1 MKSKFSESLTHLKA
15 LIILLVLIFRLFDCQ
30 TQNKL
35 IGRQDVL
42 RMHSDPGQLFIDAVR
57 SESKEN
63 RLSIIRDIF
72 SSESLKDPGEE
83 RLLSLFEGLK
93 KTLGET
99 EYHSSEITETQ
110 LGDGTTRSIMHIF
123 TAGKGSKLWNDIQLL
138 LDPKEKGKILK
149 LVFIAEVT
157 EPVYLPNG
165 AIEQQQ
171 TIEWLNNYFAKLQN
185 DNSFYGS
192 IIITKGDKILL
203 EKYAGYSNPAKNYN
217 FDANTPVNMAS
228 GGKMF
233 TAVAIAQLVEKGLLK
248 FSDKIAGFF
257 PGFEDKEKL
266 NKITVYHLLTH
277 TSGIAEYWTESNN
290 NIISNFSSPSEYLP
304 LIYREGFLFEPESEF
319 GYSNSNYIL
328 LGLIIEKI
336 TGLTFYEYVK
346 KNILTPAGMNS
357 TDYYFHGAYEL
368 PLAIPLEKSTDGWKE
383 IYTTKSNSR
392 GTSAGGCYTTLYDMI
407 KFSSALKNNVLVSH
421 KEIDNMTRDKVY
433 GLKDAIGYGYGFEI
447 SKYGKNG
454 ISYGH
459 GGISRGVNFEY
470 RYFPEFDITLVIS
483 CNQDN
488 GAFDDLKKNSVKLI
502 TGDR

>member
-1 MKSKFSESLTHLKA
+1 MRSKFFESITPLKT
-15 LIILLVLIFRLFDCQ
+15 LIIMIVLIFSLFNCES
-30 TQNKL
+30 QNKL
-35 IGRQDVL
+35 ISRQDVL
-42 RMHSDPGQLFIDAVR
+42 RMHNDPGQLFIEAVR
-57 SESKEN
+57 SESKED

-110 LGDGTTRSIMHIF
+110 LGDGTIRSIMHIF
-123 TAGKGSKLWNDIQLL
+123 TAAKGSKMWNDIQLQ

-165 AIEQQQ
+165 SIEQQQ

-185 DNSFYGS
+185 DNAFYGS

-203 EKYAGYSNPAKNYN
+203 EKYAGYSNPVKNYN
-217 FDANTPVNMAS
+217 LDANTLINMAS

-233 TAVAIAQLVEKGLLK
+233 TAIAIAQLVEKGLLK
-248 FSDKIAGFF
+248 YSDEISGFF

-266 NKITVYHLLTH
+266 NKITVHHLLTH
-277 TSGIAEYWTESNN
+277 TSGIAEYWTESNR
-290 NIISNFSSPSEYLP
+290 NIISNLSSPSEYLP
-304 LIYREGFLFEPESEF
+304 LIYKEGFLFEPESKF

-328 LGLIIEKI
+328 LGLIIEEI

-346 KNILTPAGMNS
+346 NYILSPAGMNS
-357 TDYYFHGAYEL
+357 TDYYFHGTDER

-421 KEIDNMTRDKVY
+421 KELDNMTRDKVY

-454 ISYGH
+454 LSFGH

-488 GAFDDLKKNSVKLI
+488 GAFDDLKKNTIKLI
-502 TGDR
+502 TGER